1 MKPHRTAHAS
11 THAST
16 PASTHRPTHRT
27 PGTHRAAGLATI
39 GLITAVALTGTLVA
53 PAVAAPPEAGTAT
66 ATAKEGVTHE
76 ENDRVPKGAVWT
88 QHYFPSSDGSGTEL
102 HADVLLP
109 EGLAKGEKV
118 PVILSAGAYFGHAGE
133 IVPEDHERSG
143 PSARFQDF
151 MEGTDLFKKG
161 YAFVM
166 VDTRGFGGST
176 GCLDFGG
183 PGDRADIKAAIDW
196 TADRP
201 WSTGAV
207 GMYGKSFDALT
218 GLIGNNLDQDALKA
232 VVAQEPVWDAYRLIH
247 SNGVPR
253 PNAVATASTYNS
265 IAAMPGMKDDDARY
279 RANAR
284 WEEKH
289 PECFPLNSDG
299 YRIADP
305 ANPYWTER
313 DQAEKAEG
321 TDTPLFFT
329 QGFIES
335 NTKPEGMREFL
346 ANHHGPQ
353 RGWLGPWDHVRGNE
367 KDEKGRLAMGR
378 AGWFEETMSFYDQY
392 LKGEKPTSSHPPYA
406 IQDSTGAWRAQK
418 TWPEADRAVTV
429 PLGDGVYVDDGEAP
443 STGGTPGKTPGKKP
457 GETPGGTPGKTT
469 QRTSEPANSYVVR
482 SRTLDRPTRV
492 TGTPRISMT
501 AEGEGNVMV
510 KLYDVAEDG
519 KAVVF
524 DEQVSRLDADRLAL
538 DLKSADWTLE
548 AGHALA
554 VEIGTIGTGDW
565 LDTPSKQTVRIKD
578 ARLDLSLDDPSDDTP
593 TAGERAP
600 YLDTYLSAYTTRL
613 PAGKPTFT
621 LPAPSSR
628 G

>member
-1 MKPHRTAHAS
+1 MKPRRTTS
-11 THAST
+11 
-16 PASTHRPTHRT
+16 RPTN
-27 PGTHRAAGLATI
+27 RAAQLTTAGLV
-39 GLITAVALTGTLVA
+39 TALALTVTLVA
-53 PAVAAPPEAGTAT
+53 PAAPAAAAPQEAGNRAAIAT
-66 ATAKEGVTHE
+66 ATDGVTHQ
-76 ENDRVPKGAVWT
+76 ENERVPEGAVWT
-88 QHYFPSSDGSGTEL
+88 QHYFPSSDGSDTEL

-109 EGLAKGEKV
+109 EGLAEGEKV

-133 IVPEDHERSG
+133 IVPEGHERSG

-151 MEGTDLFKKG
+151 MKGTDLFDKG

-183 PGDRADIKAAIDW
+183 PGDRADVEAAIDW
-196 TADRP
+196 SADRP

-218 GLIGNNLDQDALKA
+218 GLIGNNADRDALKA

-247 SNGVPR
+247 ANGVPR
-253 PNAVATASTYNS
+253 PNVVATATTYNA

-279 RANAR
+279 RANADY
-284 WEEKH
+284 EKKH
-289 PECFPLNSDG
+289 PECFVENSDG

-305 ANPYWTER
+305 ADPYWTER
-313 DQAEKAEG
+313 DQSEKAEG

-329 QGFIES
+329 QGFTES
-335 NTKPEGMREFL
+335 NTKPEGMKEFL
-346 ANHHGPQ
+346 ANHQGPK

-367 KDEKGRLAMGR
+367 KDGKGRLEMGR

-392 LKGEKPTSSHPPYA
+392 LKGVKPTAAHPPYA

-418 TWPEADRAVTV
+418 TWPEADRSVTV
-429 PLGDGVYVDDGEAP
+429 PLGDGVYVDSGKAPPASGKSGEA
-443 STGGTPGKTPGKKP
+443 SLKKP
-457 GETPGGTPGKTT
+457 GRTPG
-469 QRTSEPANSYVVR
+469 ASYVVR
-482 SRTLDRPTRV
+482 SRPLDRPTRI

-510 KLYDVAEDG
+510 KLYDVGEDG
-519 KAVVF
+519 KAVMF

-538 DLKSADWTLE
+538 DFKSADWTLA
-548 AGHALA
+548 AGHTLA

-565 LDTPSKQTVRIKD
+565 LDTPSRQTVRITN

-600 YLDTYLSAYTTRL
+600 YLDTYISAYTTRL
-613 PAGKPTFT
+613 PSGKPAFT
-621 LPAPSSR
+621 LPDPKDRTKNAP
-628 G
+628 

>member
-1 MKPHRTAHAS
+1 M
-11 THAST
+11 
-16 PASTHRPTHRT
+16 
-27 PGTHRAAGLATI
+27 HRAAGLATT
-39 GLITAVALTGTLVA
+39 GLITAIALTGTLVA

-66 ATAKEGVTHE
+66 TTSTATTTRTATATDGVTHE
-76 ENDRVPKGAVWT
+76 ENDRVPDGAVWT

-118 PVILSAGAYFGHAGE
+118 PVILSASAYFGHAGE
-133 IVPEDHERSG
+133 IAPEGHERSG

-183 PGDRADIKAAIDW
+183 PGDRADIRAAIDW

-253 PNAVATASTYNS
+253 PNAVATATTYNA

-279 RANAR
+279 RANADY
-284 WEEKH
+284 EKKH
-289 PECFPLNSDG
+289 PECFVANSDG

-313 DQAEKAEG
+313 DQAERAEG

-329 QGFIES
+329 QGFTES

-346 ANHHGPQ
+346 ANHQGPQ

-367 KDEKGRLAMGR
+367 KDEKGRLEMGR

-392 LKGEKPTSSHPPYA
+392 LKGEKPTAAHPPYA

-418 TWPEADRAVTV
+418 TWPETDRAVTV
-429 PLGDGVYVDDGEAP
+429 RLGDGVYVDDGEAP
-443 STGGTPGKTPGKKP
+443 STGR
-457 GETPGGTPGKTT
+457 TPGGTPGKIS
-469 QRTSEPANSYVVR
+469 QRTPDPSNSYVVR
-482 SRTLDRPTRV
+482 SRPLDRPTRI

-519 KAVVF
+519 KAVMF

-578 ARLDLSLDDPSDDTP
+578 ARLGLSLDDPADDTP
-593 TAGERAP
+593 TAGKRAP
-600 YLDTYLSAYTTRL
+600 YLDTYISAYTTRL
-613 PAGKPTFT
+613 PSGKPTFT
-621 LPAPSSR
+621 LPAPKGR
-628 G
+628 KNTAP

>member
-1 MKPHRTAHAS
+1 MKPRRTTS
-11 THAST
+11 
-16 PASTHRPTHRT
+16 RPTN
-27 PGTHRAAGLATI
+27 RAAQLTTAGLV
-39 GLITAVALTGTLVA
+39 TALALTVTLVA
-53 PAVAAPPEAGTAT
+53 PAAPAAAAPQEAGNRAAIAT
-66 ATAKEGVTHE
+66 ATDGVTHE
-76 ENDRVPKGAVWT
+76 ENERVPEGAVWT
-88 QHYFPSSDGSGTEL
+88 QHYFPSSDGSDTEL

-109 EGLAKGEKV
+109 EGLAEGEKV

-133 IVPEDHERSG
+133 IVPEGHERSG

-151 MEGTDLFKKG
+151 MKGTDLFEKG

-183 PGDRADIKAAIDW
+183 PGDRADIEAAIDW
-196 TADRP
+196 SADRP

-218 GLIGNNLDQDALKA
+218 GLIGNNADRDALKA

-247 SNGVPR
+247 ANGVPR
-253 PNAVATASTYNS
+253 PNVVATATTYNA

-279 RANAR
+279 RANADY
-284 WEEKH
+284 EKKH
-289 PECFPLNSDG
+289 PECFVENSDG

-305 ANPYWTER
+305 ADPYWTER
-313 DQAEKAEG
+313 DQSEKAEG

-329 QGFIES
+329 QGFTES
-335 NTKPEGMREFL
+335 NTKPEGMKEFL
-346 ANHHGPQ
+346 ANHRGPK

-367 KDEKGRLAMGR
+367 KDGKGRLEMGR

-392 LKGEKPTSSHPPYA
+392 LKGEKPTAAHPPYA
-406 IQDSTGAWRAQK
+406 IQDSTGTWRAQK
-418 TWPEADRAVTV
+418 TWPEADRSVTV
-429 PLGDGVYVDDGEAP
+429 PLGDGVYVDSGKAPPASGKSGEA
-443 STGGTPGKTPGKKP
+443 SGEASLKKP
-457 GETPGGTPGKTT
+457 GRTPG
-469 QRTSEPANSYVVR
+469 ASYVVR
-482 SRTLDRPTRV
+482 SRPLDRPTRI

-510 KLYDVAEDG
+510 KLYDVGEDG
-519 KAVVF
+519 KAVMF

-538 DLKSADWTLE
+538 DLKSADWTLD
-548 AGHALA
+548 AGHTLA

-565 LDTPSKQTVRIKD
+565 LDTPSRQTVRITN

-600 YLDTYLSAYTTRL
+600 YLDTYISAYTTRL
-613 PAGKPTFT
+613 PSGKPAFT
-621 LPAPSSR
+621 LPDPKDRTKNAP
-628 G
+628 

>member
-1 MKPHRTAHAS
+1 MKPRRTTS
-11 THAST
+11 
-16 PASTHRPTHRT
+16 RPTN
-27 PGTHRAAGLATI
+27 RAAQLTTAGLV
-39 GLITAVALTGTLVA
+39 TALALTVTLVA
-53 PAVAAPPEAGTAT
+53 PAAPAAAAPQEAGNRAAIAT
-66 ATAKEGVTHE
+66 ATDGVTRE
-76 ENDRVPKGAVWT
+76 ENHRVPEGAVWT
-88 QHYFPSSDGSGTEL
+88 QHYFPSSDGSDTEL

-109 EGLAKGEKV
+109 EGLAEGEKV

-133 IVPEDHERSG
+133 IVPEGHERSG

-151 MEGTDLFKKG
+151 MKGTDLFDKG

-183 PGDRADIKAAIDW
+183 PGDRADIEAAIDW
-196 TADRP
+196 SADLP

-218 GLIGNNLDQDALKA
+218 GLIGNNADRDALKA

-247 SNGVPR
+247 ANGVPR
-253 PNAVATASTYNS
+253 PNVVATATTYNA

-279 RANAR
+279 RANADY
-284 WEEKH
+284 EKKH
-289 PECFPLNSDG
+289 PECFVENSDG

-305 ANPYWTER
+305 ADPYWTER
-313 DQAEKAEG
+313 DQSEKAEG

-329 QGFIES
+329 QGFTES
-335 NTKPEGMREFL
+335 NTKPEGMKEFL
-346 ANHHGPQ
+346 ANHQGPK

-367 KDEKGRLAMGR
+367 KDGKGRLEMGR

-392 LKGEKPTSSHPPYA
+392 LKGVKPTAAHPPYA
-406 IQDSTGAWRAQK
+406 IQDSTGTWRAQK
-418 TWPEADRAVTV
+418 TWPEADRSVTV
-429 PLGDGVYVDDGEAP
+429 PLGDGVYVDSGKAPPASGKSGEA
-443 STGGTPGKTPGKKP
+443 SLKKP
-457 GETPGGTPGKTT
+457 GRTPG
-469 QRTSEPANSYVVR
+469 ASYVVR
-482 SRTLDRPTRV
+482 SRPLDRPTRI

-510 KLYDVAEDG
+510 KLYDVGEDG
-519 KAVVF
+519 KAVMF

-538 DLKSADWTLE
+538 DLKSADWTLA
-548 AGHALA
+548 AGHTLA

-565 LDTPSKQTVRIKD
+565 LDTPSRQTVRITN

-600 YLDTYLSAYTTRL
+600 YLDTYISAYTTRL
-613 PAGKPTFT
+613 PSGKPAFT
-621 LPAPSSR
+621 LPDPKDRTKNAP
-628 G
+628 

>member
-1 MKPHRTAHAS
+1 MKPRRTTS
-11 THAST
+11 
-16 PASTHRPTHRT
+16 RPTN
-27 PGTHRAAGLATI
+27 RAAQLTTAGLV
-39 GLITAVALTGTLVA
+39 TALALTVTLVA
-53 PAVAAPPEAGTAT
+53 PAAPAAAAPQEAGNRAAIAT
-66 ATAKEGVTHE
+66 ATDGVTHE
-76 ENDRVPKGAVWT
+76 ENERVPEGAVWT
-88 QHYFPSSDGSGTEL
+88 QHYFPSSDGSDTEL

-109 EGLAKGEKV
+109 EGLAEGEKV

-133 IVPEDHERSG
+133 IVPEGHERSG

-151 MEGTDLFKKG
+151 MKGTDLFDKG

-183 PGDRADIKAAIDW
+183 PGDRADVEAAIDW
-196 TADRP
+196 SADRP

-218 GLIGNNLDQDALKA
+218 GLIGNNADRDALKA

-247 SNGVPR
+247 ANGVPR
-253 PNAVATASTYNS
+253 PNVVATATTYNA

-279 RANAR
+279 RANADY
-284 WEEKH
+284 EKKH
-289 PECFPLNSDG
+289 PECFVENSDG

-305 ANPYWTER
+305 ADPYWTER
-313 DQAEKAEG
+313 DQSEKAEG

-329 QGFIES
+329 QGFTES
-335 NTKPEGMREFL
+335 NTKPEGMKEFL
-346 ANHHGPQ
+346 ANHRGPK

-367 KDEKGRLAMGR
+367 KDGKGRLEMGR

-392 LKGEKPTSSHPPYA
+392 LKGEKPTAAHPPYA
-406 IQDSTGAWRAQK
+406 IQDSTGTWRAQK
-418 TWPEADRAVTV
+418 TWPEADRSVTV
-429 PLGDGVYVDDGEAP
+429 PLGDGVYVDSGKAPPASGKSGEA
-443 STGGTPGKTPGKKP
+443 SGEASLKKP
-457 GETPGGTPGKTT
+457 GRTPG
-469 QRTSEPANSYVVR
+469 ASYVVR
-482 SRTLDRPTRV
+482 SRPLDRPTRI

-510 KLYDVAEDG
+510 KLYDVGEDG
-519 KAVVF
+519 KAVMF

-538 DLKSADWTLE
+538 DLKSADWTLD
-548 AGHALA
+548 AGHTLA

-565 LDTPSKQTVRIKD
+565 LDTPSRQTVRITN

-600 YLDTYLSAYTTRL
+600 YLDTYISAYTTRL
-613 PAGKPTFT
+613 PSGKPAFT
-621 LPAPSSR
+621 LPDPKDRTKNAP
-628 G
+628 

>member
-1 MKPHRTAHAS
+1 MKPRRTTS
-11 THAST
+11 
-16 PASTHRPTHRT
+16 RPTN
-27 PGTHRAAGLATI
+27 RAAQLTTAGLV
-39 GLITAVALTGTLVA
+39 TALALTVTLVA
-53 PAVAAPPEAGTAT
+53 PAAPAAAAPQEAGNRAAIAT
-66 ATAKEGVTHE
+66 ATDGVTHQ
-76 ENDRVPKGAVWT
+76 ENERVPEGAVWT
-88 QHYFPSSDGSGTEL
+88 QHYFPSSDGSDTEL

-109 EGLAKGEKV
+109 EGLAEGEKV

-133 IVPEDHERSG
+133 IVPEGHERSG

-151 MEGTDLFKKG
+151 MKGTDLFDKG

-183 PGDRADIKAAIDW
+183 PGDRADVEAAIDW
-196 TADRP
+196 SADRP

-218 GLIGNNLDQDALKA
+218 GLIGNNADRDALKA

-247 SNGVPR
+247 ANGVPR
-253 PNAVATASTYNS
+253 PNVVATATTYNG

-279 RANAR
+279 RANADY
-284 WEEKH
+284 EKKH
-289 PECFPLNSDG
+289 PECFVENSDG

-305 ANPYWTER
+305 ADPYWTER
-313 DQAEKAEG
+313 DQSEKAEG

-329 QGFIES
+329 QGFTES
-335 NTKPEGMREFL
+335 NTKPEGMKEFL
-346 ANHHGPQ
+346 ANHRGPK

-367 KDEKGRLAMGR
+367 KDGKGRLEMGR

-392 LKGEKPTSSHPPYA
+392 LKGEKPTAAHPPYA
-406 IQDSTGAWRAQK
+406 IQDSTGTWRAQK
-418 TWPEADRAVTV
+418 TWPEADRSVTV
-429 PLGDGVYVDDGEAP
+429 PLGDGVYVDSGKAPPASGKSGEA
-443 STGGTPGKTPGKKP
+443 SGEASVKKP
-457 GETPGGTPGKTT
+457 GRTPG
-469 QRTSEPANSYVVR
+469 ASYVVR
-482 SRTLDRPTRV
+482 SRPLDRPTRI

-510 KLYDVAEDG
+510 KLYDVGEDG
-519 KAVVF
+519 KAVMF

-538 DLKSADWTLE
+538 DLKSADWTLA
-548 AGHALA
+548 AGHTLA

-565 LDTPSKQTVRIKD
+565 LDTPSRQTVRITN

-600 YLDTYLSAYTTRL
+600 YLDTYISAYTTRL
-613 PAGKPTFT
+613 PSGKPAFT
-621 LPAPSSR
+621 LPDPKDRTKNAP
-628 G
+628 

>member
-1 MKPHRTAHAS
+1 MKPRRTTS
-11 THAST
+11 
-16 PASTHRPTHRT
+16 RPTNRAAQLA
-27 PGTHRAAGLATI
+27 AAGLV
-39 GLITAVALTGTLVA
+39 TALALTVTLVA
-53 PAVAAPPEAGTAT
+53 PAAPAAAAPQEPESGAAIAT
-66 ATAKEGVTHE
+66 ATDGVTHE
-76 ENDRVPKGAVWT
+76 ENDRVPEGAVWT
-88 QHYFPSSDGSGTEL
+88 QHYFPSSDGSDTEL

-133 IVPEDHERSG
+133 IVPEGHERSG

-151 MEGTDLFKKG
+151 MKGADLFEKG

-183 PGDRADIKAAIDW
+183 PGDRADVRAAIDW
-196 TADRP
+196 SADRP

-218 GLIGNNLDQDALKA
+218 GLIGNNVDRDALKA

-253 PNAVATASTYNS
+253 PNVVATATTYNA

-279 RANAR
+279 RANADH
-284 WEEKH
+284 EKKH
-289 PECFPLNSDG
+289 PECFVENSDG
-299 YRIADP
+299 YRVADP
-305 ANPYWTER
+305 ADPYWTER
-313 DQAEKAEG
+313 DQSEKAEG

-329 QGFIES
+329 QGFTES

-346 ANHHGPQ
+346 ANHQGPK

-367 KDEKGRLAMGR
+367 KDEKGRLEMGR

-392 LKGEKPTSSHPPYA
+392 LKGEKPTAAHPPYA

-418 TWPEADRAVTV
+418 TWPEADRSVTV
-429 PLGDGVYVDDGEAP
+429 PLGDGAYVDTGKAPSASGKSGEA
-443 STGGTPGKTPGKKP
+443 SGESSVKKRGKTPG
-457 GETPGGTPGKTT
+457 
-469 QRTSEPANSYVVR
+469 ASYVVR
-482 SRTLDRPTRV
+482 SRPLDRPTRI

-519 KAVVF
+519 KAVMF

-538 DLKSADWTLE
+538 DLKSADWTLDE
-548 AGHALA
+548 GHTLA

-565 LDTPSKQTVRIKD
+565 LDTPSQQTVRITN
-578 ARLDLSLDDPSDDTP
+578 ARLGLALDDPSDDTP

-600 YLDTYLSAYTTRL
+600 YLDTYISAYTTRL

-621 LPAPSSR
+621 LPDPKDGTKSAP
-628 G
+628 

>member
-1 MKPHRTAHAS
+1 MKPRRTTS
-11 THAST
+11 
-16 PASTHRPTHRT
+16 RPTN
-27 PGTHRAAGLATI
+27 RAAQLTTAGLV
-39 GLITAVALTGTLVA
+39 TALALTVTLVA
-53 PAVAAPPEAGTAT
+53 PAAPAAAAPQEAGNRAAIAT
-66 ATAKEGVTHE
+66 ATDGVTHE
-76 ENDRVPKGAVWT
+76 ENERVPEGAVWT
-88 QHYFPSSDGSGTEL
+88 QHYFPSSDGSDTEL

-109 EGLAKGEKV
+109 EGLAEGEKV

-133 IVPEDHERSG
+133 IVPEGHERSG

-151 MEGTDLFKKG
+151 MKGTDLFDKG

-183 PGDRADIKAAIDW
+183 PGDRADIEAAIDW
-196 TADRP
+196 SADLP

-218 GLIGNNLDQDALKA
+218 GLIGNNADRDALKA

-247 SNGVPR
+247 ANGVPR
-253 PNAVATASTYNS
+253 PNVVATATTYNA

-279 RANAR
+279 RANADY
-284 WEEKH
+284 EKKH
-289 PECFPLNSDG
+289 PECFVENSDG

-305 ANPYWTER
+305 ADPYWTER
-313 DQAEKAEG
+313 DQSEKAEG

-329 QGFIES
+329 QGFTES
-335 NTKPEGMREFL
+335 NTKPEGMKEFL
-346 ANHHGPQ
+346 ANHRGPK

-367 KDEKGRLAMGR
+367 KDGKGRLEMGR

-392 LKGEKPTSSHPPYA
+392 LKGVKPTAVHPPYA

-418 TWPEADRAVTV
+418 TWPEADRSVTV
-429 PLGDGVYVDDGEAP
+429 PLGDGVYVDSGKAPPASGKSGEA
-443 STGGTPGKTPGKKP
+443 SGEASVKKP
-457 GETPGGTPGKTT
+457 GRTPG
-469 QRTSEPANSYVVR
+469 ASYVVR
-482 SRTLDRPTRV
+482 SRPLDRPTRI

-510 KLYDVAEDG
+510 KLYDVGEDG
-519 KAVVF
+519 KAVMF

-538 DLKSADWTLE
+538 DLKSADWTLA
-548 AGHALA
+548 AGHTLA

-565 LDTPSKQTVRIKD
+565 LDTPSRQTVRITN

-600 YLDTYLSAYTTRL
+600 YLDTYISAYTTRL
-613 PAGKPTFT
+613 PSGKPAFT
-621 LPAPSSR
+621 LPDPKDRTKNAP
-628 G
+628 

>member
-1 MKPHRTAHAS
+1 MKPRRTTS
-11 THAST
+11 
-16 PASTHRPTHRT
+16 RPTN
-27 PGTHRAAGLATI
+27 RAAQLTTAGLV
-39 GLITAVALTGTLVA
+39 TALALTVTLVA
-53 PAVAAPPEAGTAT
+53 PTAPAAAAPQEAGNRAAIAT
-66 ATAKEGVTHE
+66 ATDGVTHQ
-76 ENDRVPKGAVWT
+76 ENDRVPEGAVWT
-88 QHYFPSSDGSGTEL
+88 QHYFPSSDGSDTEL

-109 EGLAKGEKV
+109 EGLAEGEKV

-133 IVPEDHERSG
+133 IVPEGHERSG

-151 MEGTDLFKKG
+151 MKGTDLFDKG

-183 PGDRADIKAAIDW
+183 PGDRADVEAAIDW
-196 TADRP
+196 SADRP

-218 GLIGNNLDQDALKA
+218 GLIGNNADRDALKA

-247 SNGVPR
+247 ANGVPR
-253 PNAVATASTYNS
+253 PNVVATATTYNA

-279 RANAR
+279 RANADY
-284 WEEKH
+284 EKKH
-289 PECFPLNSDG
+289 PECFVENSDG

-305 ANPYWTER
+305 ADPYWTER
-313 DQAEKAEG
+313 DQSEKAEG

-329 QGFIES
+329 QGFTES
-335 NTKPEGMREFL
+335 NTKPEGMKEFL
-346 ANHHGPQ
+346 ANHRGPK

-367 KDEKGRLAMGR
+367 KDGKGRLEMGR

-392 LKGEKPTSSHPPYA
+392 LKGEKPTAAHPPYA

-418 TWPEADRAVTV
+418 TWPEADRSVTV
-429 PLGDGVYVDDGEAP
+429 PLGDGVYVDSGKVPPASGKSGEA
-443 STGGTPGKTPGKKP
+443 SGEASVKKP
-457 GETPGGTPGKTT
+457 GRTPG
-469 QRTSEPANSYVVR
+469 ASYVVR
-482 SRTLDRPTRV
+482 SRPLDRPTRI

-510 KLYDVAEDG
+510 KLYDVGEDG
-519 KAVVF
+519 KAVMF

-538 DLKSADWTLE
+538 DLKSADWTLD
-548 AGHALA
+548 AGHTLA

-565 LDTPSKQTVRIKD
+565 LDTPSRQTVRITN

-600 YLDTYLSAYTTRL
+600 YLDTYISAYTTRL
-613 PAGKPTFT
+613 PSGKPAFT
-621 LPAPSSR
+621 LPDPKDRTKNAP
-628 G
+628 

>member
-1 MKPHRTAHAS
+1 MKPRRTTS
-11 THAST
+11 
-16 PASTHRPTHRT
+16 RPTN
-27 PGTHRAAGLATI
+27 RAAQLTTAGLV
-39 GLITAVALTGTLVA
+39 TALALTVTLVA
-53 PAVAAPPEAGTAT
+53 PAAPAAAAPQEAGNRAAIAT
-66 ATAKEGVTHE
+66 ATDGVTHE
-76 ENDRVPKGAVWT
+76 ENERVPEGAVWT
-88 QHYFPSSDGSGTEL
+88 QHYFPSSDGSDTEL

-109 EGLAKGEKV
+109 EGLAEGEKV

-133 IVPEDHERSG
+133 IVPEGHERSG

-151 MEGTDLFKKG
+151 MKGTDLFDKG

-183 PGDRADIKAAIDW
+183 PGDRADVEAAIDW
-196 TADRP
+196 SADRP

-218 GLIGNNLDQDALKA
+218 GLIGNNADRDALKA

-247 SNGVPR
+247 ANGVPR
-253 PNAVATASTYNS
+253 PNVVATATTYNG

-279 RANAR
+279 RANADY
-284 WEEKH
+284 EKKH
-289 PECFPLNSDG
+289 PECFVENSDG

-305 ANPYWTER
+305 ADPYWTER
-313 DQAEKAEG
+313 DQSEKAEG

-329 QGFIES
+329 QGFTES
-335 NTKPEGMREFL
+335 NTKPEGMKEFL
-346 ANHHGPQ
+346 ANHRGPK

-367 KDEKGRLAMGR
+367 KDGKGRLEMGR

-392 LKGEKPTSSHPPYA
+392 LKGEKPTAAHPPYA
-406 IQDSTGAWRAQK
+406 IQDSTGTWRAQK
-418 TWPEADRAVTV
+418 TWPEADRSVTV
-429 PLGDGVYVDDGEAP
+429 PLGDGVYVDSGKAPPASGKSGEA
-443 STGGTPGKTPGKKP
+443 SGEASVKKP
-457 GETPGGTPGKTT
+457 GRTPG
-469 QRTSEPANSYVVR
+469 ASYVVR
-482 SRTLDRPTRV
+482 SRPLDRPTRI

-510 KLYDVAEDG
+510 KLYDVGEDG
-519 KAVVF
+519 KAVMF
-524 DEQVSRLDADRLAL
+524 DEQVSRLDTDRLAL
-538 DLKSADWTLE
+538 DLKSADWTLA
-548 AGHALA
+548 AGHTLA

-565 LDTPSKQTVRIKD
+565 LDTPSRQTVRITN

-600 YLDTYLSAYTTRL
+600 YLDTYISAYTTRL
-613 PAGKPTFT
+613 PTGKPTFT
-621 LPAPSSR
+621 LPAPKDR
-628 G
+628 TKNTP

>member
-1 MKPHRTAHAS
+1 MKPRRTTS
-11 THAST
+11 
-16 PASTHRPTHRT
+16 RPTN
-27 PGTHRAAGLATI
+27 RAAQLTTAGLV
-39 GLITAVALTGTLVA
+39 TALALTVTLVA
-53 PAVAAPPEAGTAT
+53 PAAPAAAAPQEAGNRAAIAT
-66 ATAKEGVTHE
+66 ATDGVTHE
-76 ENDRVPKGAVWT
+76 ENERVPEGAVWT
-88 QHYFPSSDGSGTEL
+88 QHYFPSSDGSDTEL

-109 EGLAKGEKV
+109 EGLAEGEKV

-133 IVPEDHERSG
+133 IVPEGHERSG

-151 MEGTDLFKKG
+151 MKGTDLFDKG

-183 PGDRADIKAAIDW
+183 PGDRADIEAAIDW
-196 TADRP
+196 SADRP

-218 GLIGNNLDQDALKA
+218 GLIGNNADRDALKA

-247 SNGVPR
+247 ANGVPR
-253 PNAVATASTYNS
+253 PNVVATATTYNA

-279 RANAR
+279 RANADY
-284 WEEKH
+284 EKKH
-289 PECFPLNSDG
+289 PECFVENSDG

-305 ANPYWTER
+305 ADPYWTER
-313 DQAEKAEG
+313 DQSEKAEG

-329 QGFIES
+329 QGFTES
-335 NTKPEGMREFL
+335 NTKPEGMKEFL
-346 ANHHGPQ
+346 ANHQGPK

-367 KDEKGRLAMGR
+367 KDGKGRLEMGR

-392 LKGEKPTSSHPPYA
+392 LKGVKPTAAHPPYA

-418 TWPEADRAVTV
+418 TWPEADRSVTV
-429 PLGDGVYVDDGEAP
+429 PLGDGVYVDSGKAPPASGKSGEA
-443 STGGTPGKTPGKKP
+443 SGEAFLKKP
-457 GETPGGTPGKTT
+457 GRTPG
-469 QRTSEPANSYVVR
+469 ASYVVR
-482 SRTLDRPTRV
+482 SRPLDRPTRI

-510 KLYDVAEDG
+510 KLYDVGEDG
-519 KAVVF
+519 KAVMF

-538 DLKSADWTLE
+538 DLKSADWTLD
-548 AGHALA
+548 AGHTLA

-565 LDTPSKQTVRIKD
+565 LDTPSRQTVRITN

-600 YLDTYLSAYTTRL
+600 YLDTYISAYTTRL
-613 PAGKPTFT
+613 PSGKPAFT
-621 LPAPSSR
+621 LPDPKDRTKNAP
-628 G
+628 

>member
-1 MKPHRTAHAS
+1 MKPRRTTS
-11 THAST
+11 
-16 PASTHRPTHRT
+16 RPTNRAAQLT
-27 PGTHRAAGLATI
+27 AAGLV
-39 GLITAVALTGTLVA
+39 TALALTVTLVA
-53 PAVAAPPEAGTAT
+53 PAAPAAAASKEPGNGAAVAT
-66 ATAKEGVTHE
+66 ATDGVTHE
-76 ENDRVPKGAVWT
+76 ENDRVPEGAVWT
-88 QHYFPSSDGSGTEL
+88 QHYFPSSDGSDTEL

-109 EGLAKGEKV
+109 EGLAEGEKV

-151 MEGTDLFKKG
+151 MEGTDLFEKG

-183 PGDRADIKAAIDW
+183 PGDRADVRAAIDW
-196 TADRP
+196 SADRP

-218 GLIGNNLDQDALKA
+218 GLIGNNADREALKA

-253 PNAVATASTYNS
+253 PNTVATATTYNA
-265 IAAMPGMKDDDARY
+265 IAAMPGMKDDDVRY
-279 RANAR
+279 RANADY
-284 WEEKH
+284 EKKH
-289 PECFPLNSDG
+289 PECFVENADG

-305 ANPYWTER
+305 ADPYWTER
-313 DQAEKAEG
+313 DQSEKAEG

-329 QGFIES
+329 QGFTES

-346 ANHHGPQ
+346 ANHQGPK

-367 KDEKGRLAMGR
+367 KDGKGRLEMGR

-392 LKGEKPTSSHPPYA
+392 LKGEKPTAAHPPYA

-418 TWPEADRAVTV
+418 TWPEADRSVTV
-429 PLGDGVYVDDGEAP
+429 PLGAGVYVDTGKAPSASGQSGEAP
-443 STGGTPGKTPGKKP
+443 REASGAASAEAPGKKP
-457 GETPGGTPGKTT
+457 GA
-469 QRTSEPANSYVVR
+469 RYVVR
-482 SRTLDRPTRV
+482 SRPLDRPTRI

-519 KAVVF
+519 KAVMF
-524 DEQVSRLDADRLAL
+524 DEQVSRLGADRLAL
-538 DLKSADWTLE
+538 DLKSADWTLD
-548 AGHALA
+548 AGHTLA
-554 VEIGTIGTGDW
+554 VEIGTVGTGDW
-565 LDTPSKQTVRIKD
+565 LDTPSRQTVRITN
-578 ARLDLSLDDPSDDTP
+578 ARLHLALDDPSDDTP

-600 YLDTYLSAYTTRL
+600 YLDTYISAYTTRL
-613 PAGKPTFT
+613 PAGQPTFT
-621 LPAPSSR
+621 LPAPKGR
-628 G
+628 TAAP

>member
-1 MKPHRTAHAS
+1 MKPRRTTS
-11 THAST
+11 
-16 PASTHRPTHRT
+16 RPTN
-27 PGTHRAAGLATI
+27 RAAQLTTAGLV
-39 GLITAVALTGTLVA
+39 TALALTVTLVA
-53 PAVAAPPEAGTAT
+53 PAAPAAAAPQEAGNRAAIAT
-66 ATAKEGVTHE
+66 ATDGVTHE
-76 ENDRVPKGAVWT
+76 ENERVPEGAVWT
-88 QHYFPSSDGSGTEL
+88 QHYFPSSDGSDTEL

-109 EGLAKGEKV
+109 EGLAEGEKV

-133 IVPEDHERSG
+133 IVPEGHERSG

-151 MEGTDLFKKG
+151 MKGTDLFEKG

-183 PGDRADIKAAIDW
+183 PGDRADVEAAIDW
-196 TADRP
+196 SADRP

-218 GLIGNNLDQDALKA
+218 GLIGNNADRDALKA

-247 SNGVPR
+247 ANGVPR
-253 PNAVATASTYNS
+253 PNVVATATTYNA

-279 RANAR
+279 RANADY
-284 WEEKH
+284 EKKH
-289 PECFPLNSDG
+289 PECFVENSDG

-305 ANPYWTER
+305 ADPYWTER
-313 DQAEKAEG
+313 DQSEKAEG

-329 QGFIES
+329 QGFTES
-335 NTKPEGMREFL
+335 NTKPEGMKEFL
-346 ANHHGPQ
+346 ANHQGPK

-367 KDEKGRLAMGR
+367 KDGKGRLEMGR

-392 LKGEKPTSSHPPYA
+392 LKGEKPTAAHPPYA
-406 IQDSTGAWRAQK
+406 IQDSTGTWRAQK
-418 TWPEADRAVTV
+418 TWPEADRSVTV
-429 PLGDGVYVDDGEAP
+429 PLGDGVYVDSGKAPPASGKSGEA
-443 STGGTPGKTPGKKP
+443 SGEASLKKP
-457 GETPGGTPGKTT
+457 GRTPG
-469 QRTSEPANSYVVR
+469 ASYVVR
-482 SRTLDRPTRV
+482 SRPLDRPTRI

-510 KLYDVAEDG
+510 KLYDVGEDG
-519 KAVVF
+519 KAVMF

-538 DLKSADWTLE
+538 DLKSADWTLA
-548 AGHALA
+548 AGHTLA

-565 LDTPSKQTVRIKD
+565 LDTPSRQTVRITN

-600 YLDTYLSAYTTRL
+600 YLDTYISAYTTRL
-613 PAGKPTFT
+613 PSGKPAFT
-621 LPAPSSR
+621 LPDPKDRTKNAP
-628 G
+628 

>member
-1 MKPHRTAHAS
+1 MKPRRTTS
-11 THAST
+11 
-16 PASTHRPTHRT
+16 RPTN
-27 PGTHRAAGLATI
+27 RAAQLTTAGLV
-39 GLITAVALTGTLVA
+39 TALALTVTLVA
-53 PAVAAPPEAGTAT
+53 PAAPAAAAPQEAGNRAAIAT
-66 ATAKEGVTHE
+66 ATDGVTHE
-76 ENDRVPKGAVWT
+76 ENERVPEGAVWT
-88 QHYFPSSDGSGTEL
+88 QHYFPSSDGSDTEL

-109 EGLAKGEKV
+109 EGLAEGEKV

-133 IVPEDHERSG
+133 IVPEGHERSG

-151 MEGTDLFKKG
+151 MKGTDLFDKG

-183 PGDRADIKAAIDW
+183 PGDRADIEAAIDW
-196 TADRP
+196 SADRP

-218 GLIGNNLDQDALKA
+218 GLIGNNADRDALKA

-247 SNGVPR
+247 ANGVPR
-253 PNAVATASTYNS
+253 PNVVATATTYNA

-279 RANAR
+279 RANADY
-284 WEEKH
+284 EKKH
-289 PECFPLNSDG
+289 PECFVENSDG

-305 ANPYWTER
+305 ADPYWTER
-313 DQAEKAEG
+313 DQSEKAEG

-329 QGFIES
+329 QGFTES
-335 NTKPEGMREFL
+335 NTKPEGMKEFL
-346 ANHHGPQ
+346 ANHRGPK

-367 KDEKGRLAMGR
+367 KDGKGRLEMGR

-392 LKGEKPTSSHPPYA
+392 LKSEKPTAAHPPYA
-406 IQDSTGAWRAQK
+406 IQDSTGTWRAQK
-418 TWPEADRAVTV
+418 TWPEADRSVTV
-429 PLGDGVYVDDGEAP
+429 PLGDGVYVDSGKAPPASGKSGEASLTKP
-443 STGGTPGKTPGKKP
+443 GRTPG
-457 GETPGGTPGKTT
+457 
-469 QRTSEPANSYVVR
+469 ASYVVR
-482 SRTLDRPTRV
+482 SRPLDRPTRI

-510 KLYDVAEDG
+510 KLYDVGEDG
-519 KAVVF
+519 KAVMF

-538 DLKSADWTLE
+538 DLKSADWTLD
-548 AGHALA
+548 AGHTLA

-565 LDTPSKQTVRIKD
+565 LDTPSRQTVRITN

-600 YLDTYLSAYTTRL
+600 YLDTYISAYTTRL
-613 PAGKPTFT
+613 PSGKPAFT
-621 LPAPSSR
+621 LPDPKDRTKNAP
-628 G
+628 

>member
-1 MKPHRTAHAS
+1 MKPRRTTS
-11 THAST
+11 
-16 PASTHRPTHRT
+16 RPTN
-27 PGTHRAAGLATI
+27 RAAQLTTAGLV
-39 GLITAVALTGTLVA
+39 TALALTVTLVA
-53 PAVAAPPEAGTAT
+53 PTAPAAAAPQEAGNRAAIAT
-66 ATAKEGVTHE
+66 ATDGVTHQ
-76 ENDRVPKGAVWT
+76 ENDRVPEGAVWT
-88 QHYFPSSDGSGTEL
+88 QHYFPSSDGSDTEL

-109 EGLAKGEKV
+109 EGLAEGEKV

-133 IVPEDHERSG
+133 IVPEGHERSG

-151 MEGTDLFKKG
+151 MKGTDLFDKG

-183 PGDRADIKAAIDW
+183 PGDRADVEAAIDW
-196 TADRP
+196 SADRP

-218 GLIGNNLDQDALKA
+218 GLIGNNADRDALKA

-247 SNGVPR
+247 ANGVPR
-253 PNAVATASTYNS
+253 PNVVATATTYNA

-279 RANAR
+279 RANADY
-284 WEEKH
+284 EKKH
-289 PECFPLNSDG
+289 PECFVENSDG

-305 ANPYWTER
+305 ADPYWTER
-313 DQAEKAEG
+313 DQSEKAEG

-329 QGFIES
+329 QGFTES
-335 NTKPEGMREFL
+335 NTKPEGMKEFL
-346 ANHHGPQ
+346 ANHRGPK

-367 KDEKGRLAMGR
+367 KDGKGRLEMGR

-392 LKGEKPTSSHPPYA
+392 LKGEKPTAAHPPYA

-418 TWPEADRAVTV
+418 TWPEADRSVTV
-429 PLGDGVYVDDGEAP
+429 PLGDGVYVDSGKAPPASGKSGEA
-443 STGGTPGKTPGKKP
+443 SGEASVKKP
-457 GETPGGTPGKTT
+457 GRTPG
-469 QRTSEPANSYVVR
+469 ASYVVR
-482 SRTLDRPTRV
+482 SRPLDRPTRI

-510 KLYDVAEDG
+510 KLYDVGEDG
-519 KAVVF
+519 KAVMF

-538 DLKSADWTLE
+538 DLKSADWTLD
-548 AGHALA
+548 AGHTLA

-565 LDTPSKQTVRIKD
+565 LDTPSRQTVRITN

-600 YLDTYLSAYTTRL
+600 YLDTYISAYTTRL
-613 PAGKPTFT
+613 PSGKPAFT
-621 LPAPSSR
+621 LPDPKDRTKNAP
-628 G
+628 

>member
-1 MKPHRTAHAS
+1 MKPRRTTS
-11 THAST
+11 
-16 PASTHRPTHRT
+16 RPTNRAAQLT
-27 PGTHRAAGLATI
+27 AAGLV
-39 GLITAVALTGTLVA
+39 TALALTVTLVA
-53 PAVAAPPEAGTAT
+53 PASPAAATAPQEPGSGTAV
-66 ATAKEGVTHE
+66 ATSTDGVTHE
-76 ENDRVPKGAVWT
+76 ENDRVPEGAVWT
-88 QHYFPSSDGSGTEL
+88 QHYFPSSDGSDTEL

-109 EGLAKGEKV
+109 EGLAEGEKV

-133 IVPEDHERSG
+133 IVPEGHERSG
-143 PSARFQDF
+143 PSERFQDF
-151 MEGTDLFKKG
+151 MKGTDLFEKG

-183 PGDRADIKAAIDW
+183 PGDRADVRAAIDW

-218 GLIGNNLDQDALKA
+218 GLIGNNADRDALKA

-253 PNAVATASTYNS
+253 PNTVATATTYNA

-279 RANAR
+279 RANADY
-284 WEEKH
+284 EKKH
-289 PECFPLNSDG
+289 PECFVENSDG

-305 ANPYWTER
+305 ADPYWTER

-329 QGFIES
+329 QGFTES

-346 ANHHGPQ
+346 ANHQGPK

-367 KDEKGRLAMGR
+367 KDEKGRLEMGR

-392 LKGEKPTSSHPPYA
+392 LKGEKPTAAHPPYA

-418 TWPEADRAVTV
+418 TWPEADRSVTV
-429 PLGDGVYVDDGEAP
+429 PLSDGVYVDTGKAPSASGKSGEA
-443 STGGTPGKTPGKKP
+443 SGEASIKTPGKTPG
-457 GETPGGTPGKTT
+457 
-469 QRTSEPANSYVVR
+469 ASYVVR
-482 SRTLDRPTRV
+482 SRPLDRPTRI

-519 KAVVF
+519 KAVMF

-538 DLKSADWTLE
+538 DLKSADWTLD
-548 AGHALA
+548 AGHTLA

-565 LDTPSKQTVRIKD
+565 LDTPSRQTVRITN
-578 ARLDLSLDDPSDDTP
+578 ARLGLALDDPSDDTP

-600 YLDTYLSAYTTRL
+600 YLDTYISAYTTRL
-613 PAGKPTFT
+613 PGGKPTFT
-621 LPAPSSR
+621 LPVPKDR
-628 G
+628 TENTP

>member
-1 MKPHRTAHAS
+1 MKPRRTTS
-11 THAST
+11 
-16 PASTHRPTHRT
+16 RPTN
-27 PGTHRAAGLATI
+27 RAAQLTTAGLV
-39 GLITAVALTGTLVA
+39 TALALTVTLVA
-53 PAVAAPPEAGTAT
+53 PAAPAAAAPQEAGNRAAIAT
-66 ATAKEGVTHE
+66 ATDGVTHQ
-76 ENDRVPKGAVWT
+76 ENERVPEGAVWT
-88 QHYFPSSDGSGTEL
+88 QHYFPSSDGSDTEL

-109 EGLAKGEKV
+109 EGLAEGEKV

-133 IVPEDHERSG
+133 IVPEGHERSG

-151 MEGTDLFKKG
+151 MKGTDLFEKG

-183 PGDRADIKAAIDW
+183 PGDRADVEAAIDW
-196 TADRP
+196 SAHRP

-218 GLIGNNLDQDALKA
+218 GLIGNNADRDALKA

-247 SNGVPR
+247 ANGVPR
-253 PNAVATASTYNS
+253 PNVVATATTYNA

-279 RANAR
+279 RANADY
-284 WEEKH
+284 EKKH
-289 PECFPLNSDG
+289 PECFVENSDG

-305 ANPYWTER
+305 ADPYWTER
-313 DQAEKAEG
+313 DQSEKAEG

-329 QGFIES
+329 QGFTES
-335 NTKPEGMREFL
+335 NTKPEGMKEFL
-346 ANHHGPQ
+346 ANHRGPK

-367 KDEKGRLAMGR
+367 KDGKGRLEMGR

-392 LKGEKPTSSHPPYA
+392 LKGEKPTAAHPPYA

-418 TWPEADRAVTV
+418 TWPEADRSVTV
-429 PLGDGVYVDDGEAP
+429 PLGDGVYVDSGKAPPASGKSGEA
-443 STGGTPGKTPGKKP
+443 SGEASLKKP
-457 GETPGGTPGKTT
+457 GRTPG
-469 QRTSEPANSYVVR
+469 ASYVVR
-482 SRTLDRPTRV
+482 SRPLDRPTRI

-510 KLYDVAEDG
+510 KLYDVGEDG
-519 KAVVF
+519 KAVMF

-538 DLKSADWTLE
+538 DLKSADWTLA
-548 AGHALA
+548 AGHTLA

-565 LDTPSKQTVRIKD
+565 LDTPSRQTVRITN

-600 YLDTYLSAYTTRL
+600 YLDTYISAYTTRL
-613 PAGKPTFT
+613 PSGKPAFT
-621 LPAPSSR
+621 LPDPKDRTKNAP
-628 G
+628 

>member
-1 MKPHRTAHAS
+1 MKPRRTTS
-11 THAST
+11 
-16 PASTHRPTHRT
+16 RPTN
-27 PGTHRAAGLATI
+27 RAAQLTTAGLV
-39 GLITAVALTGTLVA
+39 TALALTVTLVA
-53 PAVAAPPEAGTAT
+53 PAAPAAAAPQEAGNRAAIAT
-66 ATAKEGVTHE
+66 ATDGVTHE
-76 ENDRVPKGAVWT
+76 ENHRVPEGAVWT
-88 QHYFPSSDGSGTEL
+88 QHYFPSSDGSDTEL

-109 EGLAKGEKV
+109 EGLAEGEKV

-133 IVPEDHERSG
+133 IVPEGHERSG

-151 MEGTDLFKKG
+151 MKGTDLFDKG

-183 PGDRADIKAAIDW
+183 PGDRADIEAAIDW
-196 TADRP
+196 SADLP

-218 GLIGNNLDQDALKA
+218 GLIGNNADRDALKA

-247 SNGVPR
+247 ANGVPR
-253 PNAVATASTYNS
+253 PNVVATATTYNA

-279 RANAR
+279 RANADY
-284 WEEKH
+284 EKKH
-289 PECFPLNSDG
+289 PECFVENSDG

-305 ANPYWTER
+305 ADPYWTER
-313 DQAEKAEG
+313 DQSEKAEG

-329 QGFIES
+329 QGFTES
-335 NTKPEGMREFL
+335 NTKPEGMKEFL
-346 ANHHGPQ
+346 ANHQGPK

-367 KDEKGRLAMGR
+367 KDGKGRLEMGR

-392 LKGEKPTSSHPPYA
+392 LKGVKPTAAHPPYA
-406 IQDSTGAWRAQK
+406 IQDSTGTWRAQK
-418 TWPEADRAVTV
+418 TWPEADRSVTV
-429 PLGDGVYVDDGEAP
+429 PLGDGVYVDSGKAPPASGKSGEA
-443 STGGTPGKTPGKKP
+443 SLKKP
-457 GETPGGTPGKTT
+457 GRTPG
-469 QRTSEPANSYVVR
+469 ASYVVR
-482 SRTLDRPTRV
+482 SRPLDRPTRI

-510 KLYDVAEDG
+510 KLYDVGEDG
-519 KAVVF
+519 KAVMF

-538 DLKSADWTLE
+538 DLKSADWTLA
-548 AGHALA
+548 AGHTLA

-565 LDTPSKQTVRIKD
+565 LDTPSRQTVRITN

-600 YLDTYLSAYTTRL
+600 YLDTYISAYTTRL
-613 PAGKPTFT
+613 PSGKPAFT
-621 LPAPSSR
+621 LPDPKDRTKNAP
-628 G
+628 